1 MKKQKLQDLIASN
14 NRIKEMKQS
23 QLAEMAKAEEEEFKK
38 ILKEQ
43 IEENQRIEEAQ
54 RRYRQKL
61 FEHNFELR
69 KQIKM
74 KEEKRDLEK
83 REILEEGR
91 KVKQSNEKYLENFER
106 IKAEKIAFL
115 KSLNVKPLYIADLE
129 RYQVKI

>member
-1 MKKQKLQDLIASN
+1 MFYS
-14 NRIKEMKQS
+14 
-23 QLAEMAKAEEEEFKK
+23 
-38 ILKEQ
+38 
-43 IEENQRIEEAQ
+43 
-54 RRYRQKL
+54 
-61 FEHNFELR
+61 FELR

-129 RYQVKI
+129 RYQVKV